1 VNCPLCGTLL
11 RRSQP
16 DPDFGVVMEACDGN
30 EDPGHTED
38 NPYCEL
44 AGTWLTPEAWRRL
57 TSPALPPTVTAVLE
71 AAVAWST
78 VPTDEDHAESVALED
93 AIYDWGETGRPGLPR
108 AATTKATTMRCPTH
122 GSIVCRCDQEGR

>member
-1 VNCPLCGTLL
+1 MSLPACPLCGKEA
-11 RRSQP
+11 RR
-16 DPDFGVVMEACDGN
+16 DPHEVAVRCSSSIMSCALGKLWMSE
-30 EDPGHTED
+30 ED
-38 NPYCEL
+38 
-44 AGTWLTPEAWRRL
+44 WRRL
-57 TSPALPPTVTAVLE
+57 AAPALPPTVTAVLE

>member
-1 VNCPLCGTLL
+1 MSCALGKLWM
-11 RRSQP
+11 S
-16 DPDFGVVMEACDGN
+16 E
-30 EDPGHTED
+30 ED
-38 NPYCEL
+38 
-44 AGTWLTPEAWRRL
+44 WRRL
-57 TSPALPPTVTAVLE
+57 AAPALPPTVTAVLE